1 MKHGKREMPRQCRNK
16 KGMTALVALVLIFC
30 CSVGG
35 TLAWL
40 AATSGPVTNTF
51 KPTAVKCVV
60 NETINEETK
69 TKSDVY
75 VSIPE
80 KDGTTD
86 TTDAYVRAAIIVN
99 WVDQGGNV
107 YGVAPEQ
114 PTDGTKKEY
123 ADYTMEINDSDW
135 TLSDGYYYYNS
146 SVAPGRKTNDLIET
160 CTPKSTAPDGYH
172 LQVTILAEAIQA
184 NPESAVADA
193 WRMKFSNNSWGS
205 VGN

>member
-60 NETINEETK
+60 NETISEKTTK
-69 TKSDVY
+69 ENVY

-86 TTDAYVRAAIIVN
+86 TTDAFVRAAIIVN
-99 WVDQGGNV
+99 WVDKAGNV

-114 PTDGTKKEY
+114 PT
-123 ADYTMEINDSDW
+123 DYTMEINDSDW
-135 TLSDGYYYYNS
+135 TLSGVYYYYKS
-146 SVAPGRKTNDLIET
+146 SVAPGGETQPLIVR
-160 CTPKSTAPDGYH
+160 CTPENTAPAGYH

-184 NPESAVADA
+184 KGITGATGPLNAWTQAV
-193 WRMKFSNNSWGS
+193 K
-205 VGN
+205 

>member
-1 MKHGKREMPRQCRNK
+1 MKHGKREMPREHRNH
-16 KGMTALVALVLIFC
+16 KGLTALIALVLIFC

-40 AATSGPVTNTF
+40 AASSGPVTNTF

-60 NETINEETK
+60 NETINKETK

-80 KDGTTD
+80 KDGATD
-86 TTDAYVRAAIIVN
+86 TTDAFVRAVIIVN
-99 WVDQGGNV
+99 WVDQVGNV
-107 YGVAPEQ
+107 YGVAPVEQ
-114 PTDGTKKEY
+114 K
-123 ADYTMEINDSDW
+123 DYTMEINDSDW
-135 TLSDGYYYYNS
+135 TLSGDYYYYNS
-146 SVAPGRKTNDLIET
+146 SVAPGGKTNDLIVT

-184 NPESAVADA
+184 KGITGATGPLNA
-193 WRMKFSNNSWGS
+193 WTQAAK
-205 VGN
+205 

>member
-1 MKHGKREMPRQCRNK
+1 MKHGKREMPREHRNH
-16 KGMTALVALVLIFC
+16 KGLTALIALVLIFC

-40 AATSGPVTNTF
+40 AASSGPVTNTF

-60 NETINEETK
+60 NENKSGK
-69 TKSDVY
+69 TKKNVN

-86 TTDAYVRAAIIVN
+86 TTDAFVRAAIIVN
-99 WVDQGGNV
+99 WVDQDGNV

-123 ADYTMEINDSDW
+123 KDYTMEINDSDW
-135 TLSDGYYYYNS
+135 TLSGGYYYYKN
-146 SVAPGRKTNDLIET
+146 SVAPGGKTNDLIVT
-160 CTPKSTAPDGYH
+160 CTPKETAPNGYH

-184 NPESAVADA
+184 KGITDATGPLNAWTQAV
-193 WRMKFSNNSWGS
+193 K
-205 VGN
+205 

>member
-1 MKHGKREMPRQCRNK
+1 MKHGKREMPREHRNH
-16 KGMTALVALVLIFC
+16 KGLTALIALVLIFC

-40 AATSGPVTNTF
+40 AASSGPVTNTF

-60 NETINEETK
+60 NEDKSGK
-69 TKSDVY
+69 TKKNVN

-86 TTDAYVRAAIIVN
+86 TTDAYIRAAIIVN
-99 WVDQGGNV
+99 WVDKDGNV

-114 PTDGTKKEY
+114 PT
-123 ADYTMEINDSDW
+123 DYTMEINDSDW
-135 TLSDGYYYYNS
+135 TLSGGYYYYKS
-146 SVAPGRKTNDLIET
+146 SVAPGGNTDDLIET
-160 CTPKSTAPDGYH
+160 CTPEETAPDGYH

-184 NPESAVADA
+184 KGITGATGPLDA
-193 WRMKFSNNSWGS
+193 WTQAAK
-205 VGN
+205 